1 VVKTKPIKV
10 VELKYKSVNN
20 AYKKKRRY
28 NYRIYSHSL
37 KSKSESPFLK
47 FFDGKT
53 QLQPNNTKEDC
64 STQTEEK
71 TYYLTVHPQRN
82 VQSPSKSH

>member
-71 TYYLTVHPQRN
+71 NLLLNCP
-82 VQSPSKSH
+82 SPKKCTKPI